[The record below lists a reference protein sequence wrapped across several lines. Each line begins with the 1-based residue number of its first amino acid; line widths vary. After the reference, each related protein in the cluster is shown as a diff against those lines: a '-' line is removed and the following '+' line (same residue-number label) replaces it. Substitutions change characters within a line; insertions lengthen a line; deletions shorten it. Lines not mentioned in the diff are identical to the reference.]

1 MGESMKLRNISRDE
15 LALDYF
21 KEHTVATLA
30 QLITILQC
38 TPMTVYRRL
47 KEWEALS
54 SCNMNGCYHTLPSI
68 PAFNSHGIWWYEGI
82 CFSRYGTLKQT
93 VIALARK
100 SPAGMDHDQME
111 QILGMNPRNYIT
123 RYASLPGICKEQ
135 HRGRIIY
142 FSDDCSVYAQQKRRR
157 VPPAPSAEQLPD
169 DAAAVLILVTRIQH
183 PEMGAEAI
191 AEHLKQQGH
200 PMSVQRIDELFRHY
214 GIDKKKLNMK
224 S

>member
-1 MGESMKLRNISRDE
+1 MEESMKLRNIARDE
-15 LALDYF
+15 QALDYF
-21 KEHTVATLA
+21 KEHTVASLA

-47 KEWEALS
+47 KEWKALS
-54 SCNMNGCYHTLPSI
+54 SYNMNGCYHTLPSI
-68 PAFNSHGIWWYEGI
+68 PVFNSHGIWRYGDI
-82 CFSRYGTLKQT
+82 FFSRHGTLKQT
-93 VIALARK
+93 VIALARS
-100 SPAGMDHDQME
+100 SPEGMDHDQME

-142 FSDDCSVYAQQKRRR
+142 YSDDPDVYAKQKRRR
-157 VPPAPSAEQLPD
+157 IPPAASAPQLPD
-169 DAAAVLILVTRIQH
+169 DAAAVVILVTRIQH
-183 PEMGAEAI
+183 PKMGAEAI

-200 PMSVQRIDELFRHY
+200 HICAQRIAELFRYY
-214 GIDKKKLNMK
+214 GIDKKKPNMR